1 MHRLSHYRDQGLMVE
16 VKDERG
22 AIVIDG
28 RWAIGMQMDHA
39 LGSGCLIRTPE
50 FLTGIA
56 RLSIHCPRQFA

>member
-1 MHRLSHYRDQGLMVE
+1 MVE